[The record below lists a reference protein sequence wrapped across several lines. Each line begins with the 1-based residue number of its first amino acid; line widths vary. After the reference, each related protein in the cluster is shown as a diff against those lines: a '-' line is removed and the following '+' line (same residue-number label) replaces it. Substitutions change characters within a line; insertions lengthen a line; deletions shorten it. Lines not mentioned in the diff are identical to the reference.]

1 MTHRRFLAC
10 FFGWVTSLALVTTAL
25 AQEPALRSLSELLAD
40 LASNDRAAQQQAI
53 VELGLV
59 EDVDT
64 ALPVLEALRDGKLK
78 FTDEGRVALQT
89 SEGLRDA
96 IGGAPIKSGAAAR
109 EPLLT
114 NLMRRAVGSSVAQ
127 LQLRADSRKVRFEAA
142 TVLSK
147 GPSSDVVPAMRA
159 ALKREKEQ
167 DIRELLALGLAQAD
181 LGATDRAHRLAAL
194 EVIRDSADLSFRPRL
209 EVLLSRNSDG
219 TFVETEP
226 EVRAAARVALTAIEF
241 KEVAIRI
248 VRDLFYG
255 ASLGSVLLLAAL
267 GLAITFG
274 LMGVINMAH
283 GEMLM
288 LGAYT
293 TYAVQRGF
301 QLYAPSWI
309 DWYLLAALPA
319 AFLVCMAM
327 GVILERTIIRFL
339 YGRPLETLLA
349 TFGVSLLLI
358 QSVRLIFGASNV
370 AVANPSYLSGGY
382 ELLDG
387 VVLPYSRLA
396 IIVFVIV
403 VVLFVGY
410 LLTRTRLGLQV
421 RAITQNRQM
430 AAAMGIRTA
439 RIDMMT
445 FGVGSAVAGLG
456 GVALSQIGNVGPEL
470 GQNYIVDSFM
480 VVVVGGVGKLIG
492 TVVTSLGLGV
502 VNKVLEPVAGAVLGK
517 ILVLGF
523 VIVFIQRR
531 PKGLF
536 ALKGRAVD

>member
-1 MTHRRFLAC
+1 MRSVWTVLAIL
-10 FFGWVTSLALVTTAL
+10 GVTITAH
-25 AQEPALRSLSELLAD
+25 AQARPIAKVVAD
-40 LASNDRAAQQQAI
+40 LGSEDRALQQAAI
-53 VELGLV
+53 VELGV
-59 EDVDT
+59 AENVSQ
-64 ALPVLEALRDGKLK
+64 ALPVLEALLNEKLTVASDGSVVID
-78 FTDEGRVALQT
+78 TGA
-89 SEGLRDA
+89 GLRDA
-96 IGGAPIKSGAAAR
+96 LTGKTVAASSGLR
-109 EPLLT
+109 KPLLT
-114 NLMRRAVGSSVAQ
+114 NLMRRAVGSAVAQ
-127 LQLRADSRKVRFEAA
+127 LQLRSNKRSVRIEAA

-147 GPSSDVVPAMRA
+147 GPAVDVVPAMRA
-159 ALKREKEQ
+159 ALKREGDAEIK
-167 DIRELLALGLAQAD
+167 RLLSLGLAQAD
-181 LGATDRAHRLAAL
+181 LGSDERDQRIAAL
-194 EVIRDSADLSFRPRL
+194 EVIREAADASFKPRL
-209 EVLLSRNSDG
+209 EALLARNGDA
-219 TFVETEP
+219 FMEP
-226 EVRAAARVALTAIEF
+226 DAQVREAARSALSAIEL
-241 KEVAIRI
+241 KELGIRV

-301 QLYAPSWI
+301 QIYAPSAI
-309 DWYLLAALPA
+309 DWYLPAALPA

-382 ELLDG
+382 ELVDG
-387 VVLPYSRLA
+387 VVLPYARLS
-396 IIVFVIV
+396 IIVFVV
-403 VVLFVGY
+403 AVVLFVGY

-421 RAITQNRQM
+421 RAITQNRPM

-439 RIDMMT
+439 RIDMLT

-502 VNKVLEPVAGAVLGK
+502 VNKVLEPFAGAVLGK
-517 ILVLGF
+517 ILVLAF
-523 VIVFIQRR
+523 VIVFIQRK